1 MKTEIYDIEGMSC
14 AACSA
19 TVERVTGKLPGV
31 DKSEVN
37 LVTKTMSIVYDDAR
51 LSSGEIVARIEK
63 AGFHAKL
70 AVREKTEEQ
79 APDEDEI
86 RLRKQKRRVVVVL
99 FLAAAMLYISMLSML
114 VPGIPIPRIID
125 MVTYPTNHAL
135 AQLLLTIGILFI
147 GRDFYIRGLKALW
160 HLQPNMDSLVAVGSG
175 SAFVYS
181 LVMTFL
187 LSDHPQ
193 YVHHLYYGSAAMIV
207 ALVMLGKY
215 MEARSSYQT
224 TGAIRK
230 LMALAPE
237 TALVEQ
243 PDGSIKEIPVS
254 SLKESDVLH
263 IQPGAR
269 VPADAVVLSGASA
282 VDESMLT
289 GESIPVEK
297 AAGDMVIAG
306 SINSDGL
313 LRARATRVGENTTL
327 ASIIRFVQ
335 QSQTKKAPISKLADR
350 ISGVFVPIVMV
361 IAVLAGAAWWLA
373 GKDTGFV
380 LTIFVSVL
388 IIACPCAM
396 GLATPTAIVVGTGL
410 GAQHGILIR
419 NGEKLELS
427 HKVNTVL
434 LDKTGTITHGKPTVM
449 SVTPYQITKEYLLSL
464 LYAAEEGSQH
474 PLAKAV
480 VAEAKKRGIQKH
492 AGVLSLSNVP
502 GQGVVA
508 EIEGDITIA
517 VGNEKLMR
525 AKKIDLSPLESVAAE
540 KAALG
545 ETLLFA
551 SRDECFLGM
560 LSLADPV
567 KEDVCQFVNQL
578 RDMNVETVLISGDRE
593 EAVREAAKNAGI
605 SRYEAGVLP
614 EEKAAIVDK
623 YKQEGRTVMMVGD
636 GINDAPAL
644 TVADVGCAIGGGTDI
659 AMEAADIILMRDDLM
674 DVIRAI
680 RLSRYTISNIKQNLM
695 WAFLYNVIGIPV
707 AAGLLYLFG
716 GPLLNPMLGGLAMS
730 LSSISVVTNA
740 LRLRRKEL

>member
-1 MKTEIYDIEGMSC
+1 MKTEVYDIEGMTC
-14 AACSA
+14 ASCSA
-19 TVERVTGKLPGV
+19 AVERVTRKLPGV
-31 DKSEVN
+31 ENSAVN
-37 LVTKTMSIVYDDAR
+37 LVTKKLSITYDDAQ
-51 LSSGEIVARIEK
+51 LTPGEIITRVEK
-63 AGFHAKL
+63 AGFQARPE
-70 AVREKTEEQ
+70 VKTKAAEPTLDDEEVQ
-79 APDEDEI
+79 LKRQG
-86 RLRKQKRRVVVVL
+86 RLIVVAL
-99 FLAAAMLYISMLSML
+99 ILAAAMLYISMLPML
-114 VPGIPIPRIID
+114 VKGVPIPRIID
-125 MVTYPTNHAL
+125 MEAYPNNHAL

-147 GRDFYIRGLKALW
+147 GRGFYTRGLKALW

-187 LSDHPQ
+187 LTDQPHH
-193 YVHHLYYGSAAMIV
+193 VHHLYYESAAIIV

-215 MEARSSYQT
+215 MEARSSFKT

-237 TALVEQ
+237 TAIIEQ
-243 PDGSIKEIPVS
+243 PDGSVKEVPAS
-254 SLKESDVLH
+254 TLKVGDIML

-269 VPADAVVLSGASA
+269 VPADGIVLSGASA

-289 GESIPVEK
+289 GESIPVDKET
-297 AAGDMVIAG
+297 GDSLIGG

-313 LRARATRVGENTTL
+313 LRARATKVGEDTTL
-327 ASIIRFVQ
+327 SSIVRFVQ
-335 QSQTKKAPISKLADR
+335 QSQNKKAPISKLADR
-350 ISGVFVPIVMV
+350 VSGVFVPIVMV
-361 IAVLAGAAWWLA
+361 IAVVAGAAWWIA

-419 NGEKLELS
+419 NGEKLELT
-427 HKVNTVL
+427 HQVDTVL

-449 SVTPYQITKEYLLSL
+449 SITPHQMPEQELMSL

-480 VAEAKKRGIQKH
+480 VEEAKKRGIAKH
-492 AGVLSLSNVP
+492 AGVLKLNTIP
-502 GQGVVA
+502 GQGVLA
-508 EIEGDITIA
+508 ELEDGTLVA
-517 VGNEKLMR
+517 VGNEKLMQQ
-525 AKKIDLSPLESVAAE
+525 KGIDLSPLDSIAAE
-540 KAALG
+540 KAAMG

-551 SRDECFLGM
+551 SKDNELMG
-560 LSLADPV
+560 LLTLADPV
-567 KEDVCQFVNQL
+567 KDDVQQFVAAL
-578 RDMNVETVLISGDRE
+578 SAMHIETVLVSGDRE
-593 EAVREAAKNAGI
+593 EAAREAAKAAGI
-605 SRYEAGVLP
+605 TRYEAGVLP
-614 EEKAAIVDK
+614 EGKADIVEK
-623 YKQEGRTVMMVGD
+623 YKQQGKTVMMVGD

-644 TVADVGCAIGGGTDI
+644 TVADIGCAIGSGTDI

-674 DVIRAI
+674 DVIRVI
-680 RLSRYTISNIKQNLM
+680 KLSRYTIANIKQNLV

-716 GPLLNPMLGGLAMS
+716 GPLMNPMLGGLAMS

-740 LRLRRKEL
+740 LSLKRKKL